1 MINVSTALGK
11 AGIGM
16 FFKLLLGFVVVA
28 LLLTMVTGNV
38 AVPLVLGVVFVVGV
52 GVLEYLGES
61 DSGSTY
67 NSERSEDSED
77 FEDIQPRRSRRC
89 PYCGSPIRIKGNR
102 WECGYCGDCGDL
114 SSLRR

>member
-1 MINVSTALGK
+1 
-11 AGIGM
+11 M
-16 FFKLLLGFVVVA
+16 FYKLLLLLLGYVVVA

-38 AVPLVLGVVFVVGV
+38 AVPLVLGVVLVVGV

-61 DSGSTY
+61 DSGSTD
-67 NSERSEDSED
+67 NSKRSEDSED
-77 FEDIQPRRSRRC
+77 SEDIRPRISRRC

>member
-38 AVPLVLGVVFVVGV
+38 AVPLVLGVVFAVGLV
-52 GVLEYLGES
+52 VLEYLGES
-61 DSGSTY
+61 DSGSTG

-77 FEDIQPRRSRRC
+77 IQPRISRRC
-89 PYCGSPIRIKGNR
+89 PYCGSPIQIKGNR

>member
-1 MINVSTALGK
+1 
-11 AGIGM
+11 M

-61 DSGSTY
+61 DSGSTD
-67 NSERSEDSED
+67 NSALLLTMVTGNVAVPLVLGVVFVVGVGVLEYLGESDSGSTDNSKRSEDSE
-77 FEDIQPRRSRRC
+77 EAYSEIAAA
-89 PYCGSPIRIKGNR
+89 K
-102 WECGYCGDCGDL
+102 
-114 SSLRR
+114 

>member
-1 MINVSTALGK
+1 
-11 AGIGM
+11 M
-16 FFKLLLGFVVVA
+16 FYKLLLLLLGYVVVA

-38 AVPLVLGVVFVVGV
+38 AVPLVLGVVLVVGV

-61 DSGSTY
+61 DSGSTGNSKNFEDE
-67 NSERSEDSED
+67 NSEDVENVR
-77 FEDIQPRRSRRC
+77 PRISRRC

-102 WECGYCGDCGDL
+102 WECGYCGDCGHL